1 MATANQLLQSCL
13 TNTRLDST
21 HTVFIIKSIVK
32 SSTCQGTQKQ
42 IIFLDAALGFKGPVL
57 TGYCSPSLFCRHA
70 SGTSRSRIITC
81 SWFGYSL
88 CIKNNVHS
96 IACHNF
102 ITFIV
107 RKISHKCPPA
117 RLHSALKLLF
127 RCKPG
132 RVYETALFFARK

>member
-21 HTVFIIKSIVK
+21 HTAFIMNSIAK

-42 IIFLDAALGFKGPVL
+42 NFFRSIIGN
-57 TGYCSPSLFCRHA
+57 CRPSLFCRHA